1 MTVAKGSKVKIEYKG
16 TFDDGTVFDSSEQHG
31 SPLEFEA
38 GSGQIIKGLDKEV
51 EGMEVGQEKDV
62 RIEPG
67 LAYGDR
73 NPELVQ
79 TVPREK
85 LPMEVKQGQMIL
97 LGDPDGNK
105 FPAVIAD
112 VTKDIVKID
121 LNHPLAGKPLNFKIK
136 VVGID

>member
-1 MTVAKGSKVKIEYKG
+1 MAVTKGSKVKIEYKG
-16 TFDDGTVFDSSEQHG
+16 TFDDGSVFDSSEQHG
-31 SPLEFEA
+31 SPLEFES
-38 GSGQIIKGLDKEV
+38 GSGQIIKGLDSEV

-62 RIEPG
+62 RIEPS

-79 TVPREK
+79 TVPKEK

-97 LGDPDGNK
+97 LGDPDGNR

-112 VTKDIVKID
+112 VTKDLVKID
-121 LNHPLAGKPLNFKIK
+121 LNHPLAGKHLNFKIK

>member
-1 MTVAKGSKVKIEYKG
+1 MAVTKGSKVKIEYKG
-16 TFDDGTVFDSSEQHG
+16 TFDDGSVFDSSEQHG

-51 EGMEVGQEKDV
+51 QGMEVGQEKDV
-62 RIEPG
+62 RIEPS

-79 TVPREK
+79 TVPKEK

-112 VTKDIVKID
+112 VTKDLVKID
-121 LNHPLAGKPLNFKIK
+121 LNHPLAGKHLNFKIK